1 MFILKKSSLLSAL
14 LFLAFTTLI
23 SASNEPFIV
32 EHPKNIA
39 ECVSGEEVLT
49 VKIAEGVKAGY
60 QWQKSDNKTQW
71 VNIEKANTA
80 SYVPES
86 NEARTSWYRVLVTV
100 EGEKALSVT
109 SNISEVTVAE
119 PISVNINLPANKTI
133 CVDEKLHLVASPKGG
148 AGNCT
153 FQWQVSG
160 SDNNWQNIEGETNQ
174 ELKLKKVDADSQ
186 YRVSYKC
193 SGSGCCN

>member
-1 MFILKKSSLLSAL
+1 MLKKSSLLTAFVL
-14 LFLAFTTLI
+14 LAFTTLV

-49 VKIAEGVKAGY
+49 VKIVEGINAVY
-60 QWQKSDNKTQW
+60 QWQKSDNKTHW
-71 VNIEKANTA
+71 VNIENANTA
-80 SYVPES
+80 TYTPVSDVVS
-86 NEARTSWYRVLVTV
+86 TTWYRVIVTI
-100 EGEKALSVT
+100 EGEKVLSVT

-160 SDNNWQNIEGETNQ
+160 SDNNWQNMDGETNQ
-174 ELKLKKVDADSQ
+174 ELELKKVDADSR
-186 YRVSYKC
+186 YRVIYKC